1 MLVHIERM
9 SFRCKDFHS
18 GSSVGWAFPR
28 SDINDLWRFVVVVG
42 HLVIGVILVVQ
53 RNINYGR
60 RDVIPGGWY
69 FARHP
74 VGIHWS
80 RLYILVGEGLVFGI
94 VKVEAT
100 EGIVGIIDRERIIC
114 NQLSHSKVIFIMF
127 CVLLVRQ
134 IICEGE
140 QSSTNYD
147 CLRTAAFRAVV
158 WIKLGNCW
166 IVVVPVTHELAG
178 VLLLVQRDT
187 EGNGLGYDICEG
199 RDADHVFITFPMG
212 KRRFRSEVATGFV
225 SAVDEILTP
234 YLNDCTTILWSVM
247 RVDGFHYRRL
257 VVLELYTVWRV
268 REVSNE

>member
-28 SDINDLWRFVVVVG
+28 SEINDLRRFVVVVR
-42 HLVIGVILVVQ
+42 HFVIGVILVVQ

-140 QSSTNYD
+140 QSSTNHD

-158 WIKLGNCW
+158 WIKFGNCR